1 MVLKT
6 EYPDFYKE
14 LAEDFDLDDPTFHA
28 SFKVIYCN
36 LKKTP
41 FITAS
46 NAETTEHYEVDMSN
60 TFIKSREFKK
70 FFELCAADCSGTI
83 AFQ

>member
-1 MVLKT
+1 MKT
-6 EYPDFYKE
+6 ILEYPDLYKE
-14 LAEDFDLDDPTFHA
+14 LAQDFDPDDPTFHA

-36 LKKTP
+36 LKKIP

-46 NAETTEHYEVDMSN
+46 NAKTTEHYEVDMSN

-70 FFELCAADCSGTI
+70 LFELCAADLSETV
-83 AFQ
+83 AFK